1 MPAVL
6 RFLPMLSAPY
16 PARSIAAAAS
26 HHHTVKRRVHPPF
39 GGIYCV
45 HCGAGRCGCQL
56 RPVVSSGQILRIIVI
71 RRNIEHLRLFCGC
84 FRKRTTFLGLRIL
97 RNCGYGAWYA
107 CLVTD
112 CRRPYA
118 NGVNITGRRGGVPA
132 RRISPR
138 RPHEGLTSVRFR
150 RPPAV
155 LSQIPI
161 NRAVCS
167 FPE

>member
-1 MPAVL
+1 MLFGCLQRRPSSLLFFLSFSLNNSCCFVVDNYTIIRFMMPAVL

-56 RPVVSSGQILRIIVI
+56 RPVVSSGQILRLIVI
-71 RRNIEHLRLFCGC
+71 MRNIEHPRQFCGR

-97 RNCGYGAWYA
+97 RNCGYGAWCV
-107 CLVTD
+107 CLVTI
-112 CRRPYA
+112 A
-118 NGVNITGRRGGVPA
+118 SA
-132 RRISPR
+132 RMPM
-138 RPHEGLTSVRFR
+138 V
-150 RPPAV
+150 
-155 LSQIPI
+155 
-161 NRAVCS
+161 
-167 FPE
+167 